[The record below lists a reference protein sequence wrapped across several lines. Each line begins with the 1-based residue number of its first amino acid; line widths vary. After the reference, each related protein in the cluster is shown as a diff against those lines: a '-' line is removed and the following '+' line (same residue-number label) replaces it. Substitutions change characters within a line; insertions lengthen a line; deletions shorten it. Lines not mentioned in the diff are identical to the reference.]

1 MNRIASSTESSGF
14 TSNETMAKL
23 WSLLLENG
31 VFDNV
36 ANSNFAK
43 VKEDFELLVQRI
55 GKDHSQKSTMDK
67 SKLVI
72 DEMLLLIKK
81 YKNQEFYT
89 AQDIRQSKLDDF
101 ETELS
106 KKQNEFTQLNSK
118 PQPSTIDFSD
128 KAEENTTNINELL
141 ESTKKERDFIKVES
155 DPGSIITMLSEI
167 IQRLERIEKKL
178 EK

>member
-55 GKDHSQKSTMDK
+55 GKDHSQRC
-67 SKLVI
+67 L
-72 DEMLLLIKK
+72 
-81 YKNQEFYT
+81 
-89 AQDIRQSKLDDF
+89 R
-101 ETELS
+101 
-106 KKQNEFTQLNSK
+106 
-118 PQPSTIDFSD
+118 
-128 KAEENTTNINELL
+128 
-141 ESTKKERDFIKVES
+141 
-155 DPGSIITMLSEI
+155 
-167 IQRLERIEKKL
+167 
-178 EK
+178 